1 MQSPISPNQEFE
13 EDVLSEYSTISYP
26 DRSDF
31 PEVLSELDI
40 KEAIASLVSQGVTGK
55 EIHKFLQGDCGLK
68 ISLRTLNRKRAEW
81 GLRNCDL
88 PKPPKNSKLTPDVE
102 ASLISSHQQ
111 GFKVSEIRSRLLSD
125 TGKDVSHR
133 TVERYLAILDLKLK
147 RNDLA
152 DGKVTRDDVVCLI
165 DHARKE
171 LLATSAGYRRMNNI
185 LKQEYKIHVP
195 RLLVYEILSELDPQ
209 GMADRLRHSCKRR
222 IFRTHGPNHIWSADG
237 HDKLKPFGITI
248 YGFIDAWSQRILGMY
263 AHVTNNDPLHVGV
276 SFLQLV
282 AEAGGVPLTV
292 TVDRGTETGEMGTHM
307 IELTQRYTGITFE
320 EAQTHMHHT
329 KSTRNQKIESLWS
342 RMMKEHNRPLIDTIW
357 TQIEEGKYDRDDD
370 IQKLLFLFLW
380 MPVVQKSVDR
390 WVTIYNAS
398 RKRKDKL
405 TELPTACS
413 PNFSYSTPEH
423 FGATDQLIHVP
434 QEDTNFILENTYP
447 ERDAMFTHTPDWFHD
462 LASLI
467 MQEMGFHFD
476 QMAPGG
482 VWAIFDEMLP
492 YIQANIPSD
501 YIPNS
506 SVNNSATQS

>member
-1 MQSPISPNQEFE
+1 MPKKSSHNSKILPHPPKNSNIATPSAKFNPFFTNPNPTISLMQSPISPNQEFE

-55 EIHKFLQGDCGLK
+55 EIHKFLQGDCGVK

-81 GLRNCDL
+81 GLQNCDL

-171 LLATSAGYRRMNNI
+171 LLAT
-185 LKQEYKIHVP
+185 
-195 RLLVYEILSELDPQ
+195 
-209 GMADRLRHSCKRR
+209 
-222 IFRTHGPNHIWSADG
+222 THGPNHIWSADG

-248 YGFIDAWSQRILGMY
+248 YGFIDAWSRRILGMY

-276 SFLQLV
+276 YFLQLV
-282 AEAGGVPLTV
+282 ADTGGVPLKV

-405 TELPTACS
+405 TELPTSCS
-413 PNFSYSTPEH
+413 PNFAYSTPEH

-447 ERDAMFTHTPDWFHD
+447 EREAMFTHTPDWFHD

-482 VWAIFDEMLP
+482 VWVIFDEMLP

-506 SVNNSATQS
+506 SFNNSATQS